1 MHPSRQLYSS
11 FLDAHV
17 KLHHN
22 LTRKIAF
29 QNGQKAWNEIK
40 KKGEEAIQA
49 EIAQISPKIE
59 NESLIVITYSYVMDT
74 KKNSSSLA
82 SSSSSTL
89 SESKAAC
96 TSSRSSESS
105 VTITSSST
113 STTSPATPTQC
124 FKQNNVQNELNS
136 VNEKIV
142 ALSNLKATGLWK
154 SENSKELNGLM
165 KTRSQLKQKLNRLK
179 SNQIAQARIRKNRRI
194 RMARLLNSHPELA
207 KEMVSMVRDTPGKP
221 NIEDS
226 QPGLLSTIV
235 DIANCGVVAADNRRR
250 TDAIQS
256 CLTGPTFAAIRSGKH
271 DHSSALGHAKD
282 SDTMVQL
289 PEFEKAALIDGILK
303 PVVIISVDGGPDENP
318 RYPKTI
324 QAATILFKKYNLDA
338 LFMVMNAPG
347 RSTFNEV

>member
-1 MHPSRQLYSS
+1 MNQSS
-11 FLDAHV
+11 LSPIHM
-17 KLHHN
+17 LW
-22 LTRKIAF
+22 T
-29 QNGQKAWNEIK
+29 QK
-40 KKGEEAIQA
+40 
-49 EIAQISPKIE
+49 
-59 NESLIVITYSYVMDT
+59 T
-74 KKNSSSLA
+74 NSSSLA

-96 TSSRSSESS
+96 TSSPSSESS

-113 STTSPATPTQC
+113 STTSPATPREC

-256 CLTGPTFAAIRSGKH
+256 CLTLDLLNEQLNIRGYQLIYGACLINDDRVSYSGPTFAAIRSGKH

>member
-1 MHPSRQLYSS
+1 
-11 FLDAHV
+11 
-17 KLHHN
+17 
-22 LTRKIAF
+22 
-29 QNGQKAWNEIK
+29 
-40 KKGEEAIQA
+40 
-49 EIAQISPKIE
+49 
-59 NESLIVITYSYVMDT
+59 
-74 KKNSSSLA
+74 
-82 SSSSSTL
+82 
-89 SESKAAC
+89 
-96 TSSRSSESS
+96 
-105 VTITSSST
+105 
-113 STTSPATPTQC
+113 
-124 FKQNNVQNELNS
+124 
-136 VNEKIV
+136 
-142 ALSNLKATGLWK
+142 
-154 SENSKELNGLM
+154 
-165 KTRSQLKQKLNRLK
+165 
-179 SNQIAQARIRKNRRI
+179 
-194 RMARLLNSHPELA
+194 MARLLNSHPELA

-256 CLTGPTFAAIRSGKH
+256 CLTLDLLNEQLNIKGYQLSRTATYYRGPTFAAIRSGKH

>member
-1 MHPSRQLYSS
+1 
-11 FLDAHV
+11 
-17 KLHHN
+17 
-22 LTRKIAF
+22 
-29 QNGQKAWNEIK
+29 
-40 KKGEEAIQA
+40 
-49 EIAQISPKIE
+49 
-59 NESLIVITYSYVMDT
+59 
-74 KKNSSSLA
+74 
-82 SSSSSTL
+82 
-89 SESKAAC
+89 
-96 TSSRSSESS
+96 
-105 VTITSSST
+105 
-113 STTSPATPTQC
+113 
-124 FKQNNVQNELNS
+124 
-136 VNEKIV
+136 
-142 ALSNLKATGLWK
+142 
-154 SENSKELNGLM
+154 
-165 KTRSQLKQKLNRLK
+165 
-179 SNQIAQARIRKNRRI
+179 
-194 RMARLLNSHPELA
+194 MARLLNSHPELA

-226 QPGLLSTIV
+226 QPGLLGTIV
-235 DIANCGVVAADNRRR
+235 DIANCSVVAADNRRR

-303 PVVIISVDGGPDENP
+303 PVVIISVDGGPDENL